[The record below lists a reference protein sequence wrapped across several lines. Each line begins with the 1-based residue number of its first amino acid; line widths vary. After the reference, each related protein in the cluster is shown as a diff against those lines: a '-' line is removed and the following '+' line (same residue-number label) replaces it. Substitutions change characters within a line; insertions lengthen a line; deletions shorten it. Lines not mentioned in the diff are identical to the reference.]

1 MPLDINLPT
10 FHLAPRPREPFI
22 TTLSYSS
29 NGTSPQ
35 ATYVKTISTEE
46 QNVYNTTLHDA
57 FVPDILYASITAHP
71 EIHPSAAT
79 SPGGTPADPKILLP
93 SEFAISLFNPDSTVI
108 LEHHHSALRGTYW
121 EFTLPKTSFLPP
133 TSSKLDAASAAA
145 AIAHLPRATFRWR
158 KEGGLMTRPQL
169 RCSLVSPANLPSV
182 PGTASS
188 SKKAGANEPD
198 IPIAM
203 FLGLGEKK
211 GIGEITIIQ
220 SNLKRVEVE
229 DLKGLEV
236 VLLLSAMAIG
246 DIWFQPTNQMFN
258 LNPPI
263 RGSASGTARRKN
275 SMPLSAAAPTPTVAV
290 SAPEPRSPPTTSPQH
305 GKPPPGNASFAARF
319 QQQQQSH
326 QRRHSTPMDVDAE
339 YSRRLQEEEER
350 RRRIAEKEQEE
361 IRKMLAEEESRE
373 RRKREE
379 DVNRETER
387 LKRIYEAERA
397 EFMARG
403 ARTAQPQRV
412 PSQQRGQRPPVV
424 GGGGGMT
431 MPPPHG
437 GRASMMPPPQGGRG
451 GPAKDDKK
459 LGSRKSFLGLKFGS
473 SSGSKEEEKKKKLSK
488 KGSSMF

>member
-10 FHLAPRPREPFI
+10 FHLAPRPREPFV

-29 NGTSPQ
+29 NGSSPQ

-46 QNVYNTTLHDA
+46 QNAYNTTLHDA
-57 FVPDILYASITAHP
+57 FVPDILYASINARP
-71 EIHPSAAT
+71 EIHPSSAT
-79 SPGGTPADPKILLP
+79 SPGGTPADPKVLLP
-93 SEFAISLFNPDSTVI
+93 SEFAISLFNPDSTTI

-121 EFTLPKTSFLPP
+121 EFSLPKTSFLPP

-158 KEGGLMTRPQL
+158 KEGGIMTRPQL
-169 RCSLVSPANLPSV
+169 RCSLVSPANLPSI
-182 PGTASS
+182 PGTASA

-246 DIWFQPTNQMFN
+246 DIWFQSTNQMFN

-263 RGSASGTARRKN
+263 RGSANGTARRKN
-275 SMPLSAAAPTPTVAV
+275 SMPLAAATPTIAV

-305 GKPPPGNASFAARF
+305 GKPPPNDASFAARF

-326 QRRHSTPMDVDAE
+326 QRRHSTPMDADAE
-339 YSRRLQEEEER
+339 YSRRVQEEEKR
-350 RRRIAEKEQEE
+350 KRRIAEKEQEE

-379 DVNRETER
+379 DINRETER

-397 EFMARG
+397 EYMARG
-403 ARTAQPQRV
+403 ARNAAQPQRV
-412 PSQQRGQRPPVV
+412 SSQQRNQRPPVV
-424 GGGGGMT
+424 GGSGGM
-431 MPPPHG
+431 
-437 GRASMMPPPQGGRG
+437 MMPPPQGGRG
-451 GPAKDDKK
+451 GAANDEKK

-473 SSGSKEEEKKKKLSK
+473 SSSSKEEEKKKKLSK

>member
-1 MPLDINLPT
+1 
-10 FHLAPRPREPFI
+10 
-22 TTLSYSS
+22 
-29 NGTSPQ
+29 
-35 ATYVKTISTEE
+35 
-46 QNVYNTTLHDA
+46 
-57 FVPDILYASITAHP
+57 
-71 EIHPSAAT
+71 
-79 SPGGTPADPKILLP
+79 
-93 SEFAISLFNPDSTVI
+93 
-108 LEHHHSALRGTYW
+108 
-121 EFTLPKTSFLPP
+121 
-133 TSSKLDAASAAA
+133 
-145 AIAHLPRATFRWR
+145 
-158 KEGGLMTRPQL
+158 MTRPQL
-169 RCSLVSPANLPSV
+169 RCSLVSPANLPSI
-182 PGTASS
+182 PGTASA

-246 DIWFQPTNQMFN
+246 DIWFQSTNQMFN

-263 RGSASGTARRKN
+263 RGSANGTARRKN
-275 SMPLSAAAPTPTVAV
+275 SMPLAAATPTIAV

-305 GKPPPGNASFAARF
+305 GKPPPNDASFAARF

-326 QRRHSTPMDVDAE
+326 QRRHSTPMDADAE
-339 YSRRLQEEEER
+339 YSRRVQEEEKR
-350 RRRIAEKEQEE
+350 KRRIAEKEQEE

-379 DVNRETER
+379 DINRETER

-397 EFMARG
+397 EYMARG
-403 ARTAQPQRV
+403 ARNAAQPQRV
-412 PSQQRGQRPPVV
+412 SSQQRNQRPPVV
-424 GGGGGMT
+424 GGSGGM
-431 MPPPHG
+431 
-437 GRASMMPPPQGGRG
+437 MMPPPQGGRG
-451 GPAKDDKK
+451 GAANDEKK

-473 SSGSKEEEKKKKLSK
+473 SSSSKEEEKKKKLSK